1 MSDTDPYYA
10 GPAISVARFDTTTAE
25 NSGVIETPAVEPVV
39 TPEQPVEAAQTE
51 ELTVPEGS
59 IKNVLAWV
67 GDDRT
72 KAQAALDAE
81 NATSDPRT
89 TLVTK
94 LEDIIS
100 A

>member
-1 MSDTDPYYA
+1 MSETDPYA
-10 GPAISVARFDTTTAE
+10 APAAEEARFDTSAPENAGTTETTA
-25 NSGVIETPAVEPVV
+25 V
-39 TPEQPVEAAQTE
+39 QPVNVPVQQD
-51 ELTVPEGS
+51 LTVPEGS

-67 GDDRT
+67 GDDTT

-81 NATSDPRT
+81 NSADEPRT
-89 TLVTK
+89 TLVAK

>member
-1 MSDTDPYYA
+1 MSETDPYYA
-10 GPAISVARFDTTTAE
+10 GPAISVAKFDTS
-25 NSGVIETPAVEPVV
+25 NPKYSGDTGAPAVAPVV
-39 TPEQPVEAAQTE
+39 VPEQPVEADQTD

-81 NATSDPRT
+81 NAASEPRT